1 MEARELL
8 APVEAGRV
16 GNETVET
23 VAAPQEVELPGRL
36 AVDTPEGRHQEG
48 EEGGGPGVLQLFS
61 TGRAGGGGRGGGGGG
76 GFLQV

>member
-8 APVEAGRV
+8 APAEAGRV

-61 TGRAGGGGRGGGGGG
+61 SGRAGGGGRGGGRGG
-76 GFLQV
+76 GFLLV